1 MIIPQKTGV
10 FMNNQTVD
18 RQTQES
24 NRVVY
29 VKPTLETHPKY
40 TTMVGVIGGSTMG
53 IIPIQP
59 LDLISN
65 PGLELIPDPV
75 DLDI

>member
-1 MIIPQKTGV
+1 MIIPQKPGV

-29 VKPTLETHPKY
+29 VKPTLETHSKY
-40 TTMVGVIGGSTMG
+40 TTMVGVVGSGTGGFIG
-53 IIPIQP
+53 QP